1 MKIGIFT
8 LTKNRSDYTEKMLQA
23 LNDKTHIQFDHFFID
38 QGSTDNTLELLASF
52 PLSQDSKR
60 YVYPLKKNIG
70 INRAVN
76 FAIDRMK
83 NYDVIIK
90 YDNDM
95 EAVTDNWL
103 VKCLEVMQTK
113 MLLSP
118 YIDGLIE
125 NRGGVHRKGQTM
137 PNGVTL
143 AYAIGGMVMIGLNKA
158 WTTDSNGWT
167 VPAALHAGGDMDF
180 CGKLA
185 LEGYVF
191 GYKEDVIIRHMDT
204 SLGQQ
209 EKHPEYFKLRK
220 QEKVMIL

>member
-1 MKIGIFT
+1 MKIGLFT
-8 LTKNRSDYTEKMLQA
+8 LTKNRSDYTEKMLLA
-23 LNDKTHIQFDHFFID
+23 LNEKTLMPFDHFFID

-52 PLSQDSKR
+52 PKPQGCER

-76 FAIDRMK
+76 FAVDRMK
-83 NYDVIIK
+83 DYDVIIK

-95 EAVTDNWL
+95 EAITENWL
-103 VKCLEVMQTK
+103 YKCLELMQTK

-125 NRGGVHRKGQTM
+125 NRGGVRRTGDKLPG
-137 PNGVTL
+137 NISL
-143 AYAIGGMVMIGLNKA
+143 SYAIGGMVMIGLNRA
-158 WTTDSNGWT
+158 WTVDSNGWT

-180 CGKLA
+180 CYKLS

-204 SLGQQ
+204 SIGQQ
-209 EKHPEYFKLRK
+209 EKHPEYFRLRR
-220 QEKVMIL
+220 QEKVTIL